1 MKEESK
7 MTVQQIENGLILI
20 MAMSM
25 VTWIIAGL
33 LYYPTLN
40 RLMLRIMLIVSFIGT
55 VVAGII
61 MQMEKYS
68 LGENYKKFVIACATN
83 FAFFIVS
90 AYLLDERI
98 KSK

>member
-1 MKEESK
+1 

-20 MAMSM
+20 MAMAM
-25 VTWIIAGL
+25 VVWVIAGL

-40 RLMLRIMLIVSFIGT
+40 WLMIRIMITVSFIGT
-55 VVAGII
+55 VIAGII

-68 LGENYKKFVIACATN
+68 LGENYKKFVIACAIN
-83 FAFFIVS
+83 FAFFVVS

-98 KSK
+98 KRK